1 MTELGV
7 GYLSIVADTSKIP
20 GQVNSALGS
29 AQASATN
36 TGRSMGSKIAS
47 GIGSTLKGGAVA
59 AGAVAAT
66 ALTLGMQRVV
76 AIDDAKGKLA
86 GLGHT
91 AEGVTTIMDSAL
103 ASVKGTAF
111 GMGDAAT
118 IAASAVA
125 AGIKPGQ
132 ELTKYLSLTGD
143 AATIAGSSLEEM
155 GSIFN
160 KVQTSGKA
168 YTDNLNQL
176 SDRGIPIF
184 QWLADEYG
192 VTQDALSDM
201 VKEGKVDAETFNKV
215 IQDNIGGAA
224 LESGKTLRGSF
235 ANMKAALGRAGA
247 EVITPFLPMMKAG
260 LAKVTEYTDKVAP
273 ILKAGAT
280 KVASGLTDMGR
291 AFQSSGASID
301 GPANKMEKFGVKAR
315 QVADGLKGV
324 WSILSDGKFTG
335 SATTFGLSE
344 DSKAVD
350 TLFKIRET
358 AIGVKDI
365 LFKGDYTNPI
375 WGQLEDSKAV
385 DVLFRIREGAQALW
399 DVIRSPSGEKF
410 TAFLD
415 TVKGTGGDAAG
426 AMGKVES
433 GASTLTGA
441 LKSVGA
447 AAAGG
452 ATALVG
458 LGGDTA
464 TVAVAGIKA
473 LGGVMGF
480 FADHTGLATVAL
492 GGLAAAFA
500 ISQTA
505 QTAFHMARVA
515 QVIMTPAEIAS
526 RMAMTA
532 AIVAQTAVMRAHIV
546 ALGGEAPVQQLSMR
560 QRILATAARQRET
573 AATIAAT
580 SSLAAYATAQRAA
593 ATQSGLMVGT
603 LRQTAAGVATLGSK
617 VQGVGGAALSSMRSG
632 LQRVGSMLGP
642 GGLFTIG
649 LMAAGAAVT
658 AFVSTNN
665 GIVRSLEESRGA
677 AGRSAQTFRE
687 YRTSLDEAFS
697 SSGGNIDTGVKSVV
711 KEQISSIE
719 KDLSDAAGRIPSK
732 WEKVVGFGSDV
743 FQTTGI
749 TAGLAD
755 IASFAGF
762 KFSSSKDVSEL
773 EKMGEAAKATGAAF
787 KDFGITSSDIAKGIS
802 GSDGDWQQLQFR
814 MNAAGGAGSELT
826 QKYGQ
831 MRAEFVSSRTSA
843 SAVSDAFTAM
853 QVGAVGAAAGVDG
866 LTSSMATWR
875 GDLMTAEEAQAKVT
889 LALSGFN
896 TAAANAG
903 ASARTASGEL
913 DMTNAAG
920 AGLHRE
926 MQAVATAFDAAG
938 SAAAQSA
945 VDQKLSAADTAAAVQ
960 AAGQKVRDEFIRQRM
975 DAGDTL
981 EKATALANQYKL
993 WPEVLPTHIQLTG
1006 ADEAQAAIDNFIKNN
1021 TGKSV
1026 DIMQNIYSQPA
1037 GPAMPTSLEGM
1048 YPGIGGG
1055 YTGMRVPGYEGGGKL
1070 PTTGPGTHRV
1080 DGILGVDSRGIP
1092 TARVNRGEWVIN
1104 DHSSEKYDRELAA
1117 INAGVFPKLP
1127 GYEAGG
1133 VVGSRDLTN
1142 FVTGRVAGV
1151 KPLTG
1156 DPYVFGGINWG
1167 DCSAAMSAIAR
1178 FAVGLAPFAARFAT
1192 ASMGAALAGMGF
1204 QSGRGGA
1211 GDLRFG
1217 WYNGGPGGGHTA
1229 GTLPDG
1235 TNVEMGGSY
1244 GGGMVG
1250 GAVGSNHSSFTDH
1263 AFKRVAA
1270 SGSQR
1275 ERVREEW
1282 TEKQQIEL
1290 QAAEIALRKA
1300 EEKRTEV
1307 EEQVAEGKKT
1317 QTDLADANN
1326 KVDKAQSK
1334 LTELQ
1339 RKKDGVLSGESNAPA
1354 PQAPELSRMF
1364 TDAEVDR
1371 IDAQLAVQSANQR
1384 RNEVYDNP
1392 ESSDYD
1398 IDKADAELYQAEK
1411 ALRELGTPKA
1421 GDGPTTWSGIAGDFA
1436 KNAVSGFVSDALGV
1450 FGIPDEMP
1458 PALQALQMFEKAQQT
1473 QAPYL
1478 IEPSADQRAMGAQVT
1493 TSPSMIAEDS
1503 PAIYNP
1509 AEGVARWGD
1518 SVAKGQDGIAALLA
1532 EIERMRSGNRFA
1544 NGGPVSGPGGT
1555 DNVPAWLTP
1564 REFVVN
1570 ALDANAGQNPAI
1582 LQAMNSGARLSLGQ
1596 GGQSGSTYIFNGV
1609 ANVEEGLRQLRVKE
1623 LQEAATHG
1631 WGIR

>member
-20 GQVNSALGS
+20 GQVNTALGS

-215 IQDNIGGAA
+215 IQENIGGAA

-350 TLFKIRET
+350 ILFKIRET

-385 DVLFRIREGAQALW
+385 DVLFRIREGAQSLW
-399 DVIRSPSGEKF
+399 EVIKSPSGEKF

-415 TVKGTGGDAAG
+415 TVKGTGGEAAG

-441 LKSVGA
+441 LKSIGS

-452 ATALVG
+452 ATALIG

-473 LGGVMGF
+473 LGSVMGF

-492 GGLAAAFA
+492 GGFAASVAIAKTVETGFHAARIANAIMMPAQIAAQMALTTALVAHTAALWANTGAQAPNTALTLRARIAELASAAATN
-500 ISQTA
+500 IRS
-505 QTAFHMARVA
+505 
-515 QVIMTPAEIAS
+515 
-526 RMAMTA
+526 
-532 AIVAQTAVMRAHIV
+532 
-546 ALGGEAPVQQLSMR
+546 
-560 QRILATAARQRET
+560 
-573 AATIAAT
+573 AATVSAT
-580 SSLAAYATAQRAA
+580 STLGAYAVAQRAA
-593 ATQSGLMVGT
+593 ATQNGVFVGGM
-603 LRQTAAGVATLGSK
+603 RQAAAGAATFAGR
-617 VQGVGGAALSSMRSG
+617 VQGVASGALTGMRSG

-642 GGLFTIG
+642 GGMFTIG
-649 LMAAGAAVT
+649 LMAGAVAIG
-658 AFVSTNN
+658 AFISASNTMDRNLEANRNSAAKYAKSMVDF
-665 GIVRSLEESRGA
+665 RSQLN
-677 AGRSAQTFRE
+677 
-687 YRTSLDEAFS
+687 DAFME
-697 SSGGNIDTGVKSVV
+697 SGGTVNSGVKSAVSS
-711 KEQISSIE
+711 QIQAVEDDLDAAAKRMPSKMGYVTSFVNE
-719 KDLSDAAGRIPSK
+719 VFGLDRDNQLSDAM
-732 WEKVVGFGSDV
+732 
-743 FQTTGI
+743 
-749 TAGLAD
+749 GLAD
-755 IASFAGF
+755 AAEDAQKAQSALDSLNLSQKDMSNAVTGTEAQWRRFSTALKNTGPDGEIALA
-762 KFSSSKDVSEL
+762 KFSD
-773 EKMGEAAKATGAAF
+773 
-787 KDFGITSSDIAKGIS
+787 
-802 GSDGDWQQLQFR
+802 
-814 MNAAGGAGSELT
+814 
-826 QKYGQ
+826 
-831 MRAEFVSSRTSA
+831 MRAEFIESQSTAGQFKSA
-843 SAVSDAFTAM
+843 LDDINSGAVS
-853 QVGAVGAAAGVDG
+853 AAAGVDG
-866 LTSSMATWR
+866 LTAAMNRQLKDSMTVE
-875 GDLMTAEEAQAKVT
+875 DAQANAT
-889 LALSGFN
+889 LTLDRFAQALQ
-896 TAAANAG
+896 NAG
-903 ASARTASGEL
+903 SEAFLTSGQLDLSTKSGATLHGEMQNVASAFF
-913 DMTNAAG
+913 
-920 AGLHRE
+920 
-926 MQAVATAFDAAG
+926 QAG
-938 SAAAQSA
+938 SAAKQHA
-945 VDQKLSAADTAAAVQ
+945 VDTNMSSGDAAAAVE
-960 AAGQKVRDEFIRQRM
+960 AAGQRIVDDFIRQYVA
-975 DAGDTL
+975 AGKTEEQARAVL
-981 EKATALANQYKL
+981 TQYGLFPKD
-993 WPEVLPTHIQLTG
+993 LPTKISLTG
-1006 ADEAQAAIDNFIKNN
+1006 ADEAQAAINNFIAAND
-1021 TGKSV
+1021 GRSIGV
-1026 DIMQNIYSQPA
+1026 QILQHIVQPPS

-1048 YPGIGGG
+1048 YPGISGG

-1070 PTTGPGTHRV
+1070 PTTGPGTDRV

-1117 INAGVFPKLP
+1117 INAGIFPKLP

-1192 ASMGAALAGMGF
+1192 ANMGAALAGMGF

-1250 GAVGSNHSSFTDH
+1250 GSVGSNHLSFTDH
-1263 AFKRVAA
+1263 AYKRISA
-1270 SGSQR
+1270 SSSQR

-1300 EEKRTEV
+1300 EEKRAEV

-1354 PQAPELSRMF
+1354 PQAPELARMF

-1436 KNAVSGFVSDALGV
+1436 KNAVSGLVSDALGV

-1458 PALQALQMFEKAQQT
+1458 PALQALQMFEKAQQA

-1582 LQAMNSGARLSLGQ
+1582 LQAMNNGARLSLGQ

-1609 ANVEEGLRQLRVKE
+1609 ANVEEGLRQLKVKE

>member
-20 GQVNSALGS
+20 GQVNAALGG
-29 AQASATN
+29 AQASATS
-36 TGRSMGSKIAS
+36 TGKSMGSKIAS
-47 GIGSTLKGGAVA
+47 GLSATLKGGAVA

-66 ALTLGMQRVV
+66 ALTLGMQRVT

-192 VTQDALSDM
+192 VTQDALSKM

-215 IQDNIGGAA
+215 IEENIGGAA

-273 ILKAGAT
+273 VLKAGAT

-324 WSILSDGKFTG
+324 WSILADGKFTG

-350 TLFKIRET
+350 ILFKIRET

-399 DVIRSPSGEKF
+399 DAIKSPSGEKF
-410 TAFLD
+410 TTFLD
-415 TVKGTGGDAAG
+415 TVKGTGGEAAG
-426 AMGKVES
+426 AMGKVET

-452 ATALVG
+452 ATALIG

-473 LGGVMGF
+473 LGSVMGF
-480 FADHTGLATVAL
+480 FADHTGLATAAL
-492 GGLAAAFA
+492 AGLAAAFA

-505 QTAFHMARVA
+505 QTAFHLSRVA
-515 QVIMTPAEIAS
+515 NAIMMPAQMLVQ
-526 RMAMTA
+526 RQLTA
-532 AIVAQTAVMRAHIV
+532 ALVAHTAALGRHTAVD
-546 ALGGEAPVQQLSMR
+546 
-560 QRILATAARQRET
+560 T
-573 AATIAAT
+573 AATATTLRGAAAERIRAAAT
-580 SSLAAYATAQRAA
+580 SISSAATVSATSTLGAYAAAQRAA
-593 ATQSGLMVGT
+593 ATQSGVFVGGM
-603 LRQTAAGVATLGSK
+603 RQAAAGAATFAGRI
-617 VQGVGGAALSSMRSG
+617 QGVTSGALNGMRSG

-642 GGLFTIG
+642 GGLFTVG
-649 LMAAGAAVT
+649 LMAGAVAIG
-658 AFVSTNN
+658 AFISASNTMDRN
-665 GIVRSLEESRGA
+665 LEESRNSA
-677 AGRSAQTFRE
+677 AKYAKSMVDFRSQ
-687 YRTSLDEAFS
+687 LNDAFME
-697 SSGGNIDTGVKSVV
+697 SGGTVNTGVKSAVSS
-711 KEQISSIE
+711 QIQAVEDDLDAAAKRMPSKMGYVTSFVNE
-719 KDLSDAAGRIPSK
+719 VFGLDRNNQLSDAM
-732 WEKVVGFGSDV
+732 
-743 FQTTGI
+743 
-749 TAGLAD
+749 GLAD
-755 IASFAGF
+755 
-762 KFSSSKDVSEL
+762 
-773 EKMGEAAKATGAAF
+773 AAKDAEKAQSALDSLNLSQKDMANAVTGTEAQWRRFSTAL
-787 KDFGITSSDIAKGIS
+787 KNTGPDGEIALAKFA
-802 GSDGDWQQLQFR
+802 D
-814 MNAAGGAGSELT
+814 
-826 QKYGQ
+826 
-831 MRAEFVSSRTSA
+831 MRAEFIESQSTAGQFKAALDDINSG
-843 SAVSDAFTAM
+843 AVS
-853 QVGAVGAAAGVDG
+853 AASGVDG
-866 LTSSMATWR
+866 LTAAMNRQLKDSMTLE
-875 GDLMTAEEAQAKVT
+875 DAQANAT
-889 LALSGFN
+889 LTLDRFAQALKNTGSEAFLASGQLDLSTKSGATLHGEMQN
-896 TAAANAG
+896 V
-903 ASARTASGEL
+903 ASAFF
-913 DMTNAAG
+913 
-920 AGLHRE
+920 
-926 MQAVATAFDAAG
+926 QAG
-938 SAAAQSA
+938 SAAKQHA
-945 VDQKLSAADTAAAVQ
+945 VEAKMSSGEAADAVE
-960 AAGQKVRDEFIRQRM
+960 AAGQRIVDDFIRQYVE
-975 DAGDTL
+975 AGRTEDQ
-981 EKATALANQYKL
+981 ARAVLAQYGLFPK
-993 WPEVLPTHIQLTG
+993 ELPTKISLTG
-1006 ADEAQAAIDNFIKNN
+1006 ADEAQAAINNFIAANQDRKIL
-1021 TGKSV
+1021 V
-1026 DIMQNIYSQPA
+1026 DIVQNVVAPPS
-1037 GPAMPTSLEGM
+1037 GPSMPTTLGEM
-1048 YPGIGGG
+1048 YGVPGG

-1070 PTTGPGTHRV
+1070 PTTGPGTDTV
-1080 DGILGVDSRGIP
+1080 DGILAVDSWGIP

-1104 DHSSEKYDRELAA
+1104 DRSSERYHRELAS
-1117 INAGVFPKLP
+1117 INAGTFPKLP
-1127 GYEAGG
+1127 GYETGG

-1142 FVTGRVAGV
+1142 FVTGRMPGV

-1192 ASMGAALAGMGF
+1192 GNMGAALAGMGF
-1204 QSGRGGA
+1204 LSGRGNPGS
-1211 GDLRFG
+1211 LRFG
-1217 WYNGGPGGGHTA
+1217 WYNGGPYGGHTA

-1250 GAVGSNHSSFTDH
+1250 GSVGSNHSSFTDH
-1263 AFKRVAA
+1263 AYLPITA
-1270 SGSQR
+1270 SSPQR
-1275 ERVREEW
+1275 QRVREEW

-1307 EEQVAEGKKT
+1307 EEAVAKGEKT

-1354 PQAPELSRMF
+1354 PQAPALSRMF
-1364 TDAEVDR
+1364 TDAEVER
-1371 IDAQLAVQSANQR
+1371 IDAQLAVQSANER

-1411 ALRELGTPKA
+1411 ALRELGMPKA

-1436 KNAVSGFVSDALGV
+1436 KNAVSGLVSDALGV
-1450 FGIPDEMP
+1450 FGIPDELP
-1458 PALQALQMFEKAQQT
+1458 PAVQALQMFEKAQQT

-1493 TSPSMIAEDS
+1493 TSPSMIAQDS

-1509 AEGVARWGD
+1509 AEGIARWGD
-1518 SVAKGQDGIAALLA
+1518 SVAQGQDGVAALLE
-1532 EIERMRSGNRFA
+1532 EIERIRTGNRFA
-1544 NGGPVSGPGGT
+1544 KGGPVGGPGGT
-1555 DNVPAWLTP
+1555 DNVPAWLTK

-1570 ALDANAGQNPAI
+1570 ALDANAGENPAI
-1582 LQAMNSGARLSLGQ
+1582 LQAMNNGARLSLGQ

-1623 LQEAATHG
+1623 KQEAATHG

>member
-20 GQVNSALGS
+20 GQVNTALGS
-29 AQASATN
+29 AQASATS

-350 TLFKIRET
+350 ILFRIRET

-399 DVIRSPSGEKF
+399 DVIKSPSGEKF

-415 TVKGTGGDAAG
+415 TVKGTGGEAAG
-426 AMGKVES
+426 AMDKVES

-441 LKSVGA
+441 LKSVGS

-458 LGGDTA
+458 LGDDTA
-464 TVAVAGIKA
+464 TVAVTGIKM
-473 LGGVMGF
+473 LGSTMGF
-480 FADHTGLATVAL
+480 LADHSTIAQVAVVGLAGAL
-492 GGLAAAFA
+492 ISIKATTA
-500 ISQTA
+500 IGNIGRFLTAIQT
-505 QTAFHMARVA
+505 
-515 QVIMTPAEIAS
+515 P
-526 RMAMTA
+526 
-532 AIVAQTAVMRAHIV
+532 
-546 ALGGEAPVQQLSMR
+546 
-560 QRILATAARQRET
+560 
-573 AATIAAT
+573 ATIASQLAMTRALNAHSVAMRAYIVTLGGTLPPEQASLASRARLAVTTRLSSVATASAT
-580 SSLAAYATAQRAA
+580 SSLVAYAVAQRAA
-593 ATQSGLMVGT
+593 AASSGLLVGGMRQAVASTAMMGARVAGAGTTAMNGLKSGLGSAVSLLGGPVMVG
-603 LRQTAAGVATLGSK
+603 V
-617 VQGVGGAALSSMRSG
+617 
-632 LQRVGSMLGP
+632 
-642 GGLFTIG
+642 
-649 LMAAGAAVT
+649 MAAGAAATYMGSKFSGAANKIADSGKTYREYAESVKQSNAEMHDALDQSNGLVDKNVSGLATKQFDDLRAAQQRLADDAPGVWGLVGTSFAFAWDSIDGKIEGTAGKSYNAADKMGRDGARMVAALDKTGLSSAELGAIVT
-658 AFVSTNN
+658 GSREKFTDFTSSLTRAGDEGVFLSAKMQEMRVDFIQSQTSAGQVSSALKL
-665 GIVRSLEESRGA
+665 IEDKAIGA
-677 AGRSAQTFRE
+677 AGGIDGLTSALARQRE
-687 YRTSLDEAFS
+687 DGRTTEEATKSWTIAMDGFNQAVQN
-697 SSGGNIDTGVKSVV
+697 GAESVV
-711 KEQISSIE
+711 DANGKI
-719 KDLSDAAGRIPSK
+719 DL
-732 WEKVVGFGSDV
+732 
-743 FQTTGI
+743 TT
-749 TAGLAD
+749 T
-755 IASFAGF
+755 
-762 KFSSSKDVSEL
+762 
-773 EKMGEAAKATGAAF
+773 
-787 KDFGITSSDIAKGIS
+787 KGV
-802 GSDGDWQQLQFR
+802 QLDDT
-814 MNAAGGAGSELT
+814 M
-826 QKYGQ
+826 K
-831 MRAEFVSSRTSA
+831 RAA
-843 SAVSDAFTAM
+843 SAWD
-853 QVGAVGAAAGVDG
+853 QVGAAAR
-866 LTSSMATWR
+866 TSAT
-875 GDLMTAEEAQAKVT
+875 E
-889 LALSGFN
+889 
-896 TAAANAG
+896 
-903 ASARTASGEL
+903 
-913 DMTNAAG
+913 
-920 AGLHRE
+920 
-926 MQAVATAFDAAG
+926 
-938 SAAAQSA
+938 
-945 VDQKLSAADTAAAVQ
+945 QKLSSEEVEAAVVAAQTQ
-960 AAGQKVRDEFIRQRM
+960 ARDQFIQTQ
-975 DAGDTL
+975 GELLGST
-981 EKATALANQYKL
+981 EKAEALANIFFN
-993 WPEVLPTHIQLTG
+993 WPPKAETKIFVLT
-1006 ADEAQAAIDNFIKNN
+1006 DEAQTAVNNFIARNS
-1021 TGKSV
+1021 GISV
-1026 DIMQNIYSQPA
+1026 DIMANVIAPGPSNAPA
-1037 GPAMPTSLEGM
+1037 TSLGDFM
-1048 YPGIGGG
+1048 MPGGRATGG
-1055 YTGMRVPGYEGGGKL
+1055 RL
-1070 PTTGPGTHRV
+1070 PLSGPGTSTT
-1080 DGILGVDSRGIP
+1080 DGILAVASSGMPI
-1092 TARVNRGEWVIN
+1092 ARVDAGEWVVN
-1104 DHSSEKYDRELAA
+1104 GRSSQRYDRELAA
-1117 INAGVFPKLP
+1117 INAGTFPKLP
-1127 GYEAGG
+1127 GYADGG

-1192 ASMGAALAGMGF
+1192 ANMGAALAGMGF
-1204 QSGRGGA
+1204 QSGRGGT

-1250 GAVGSNHSSFTDH
+1250 GSVGSNHSSFTDH
-1263 AFKRVAA
+1263 AYKRISA
-1270 SGSQR
+1270 SSSQR

-1354 PQAPELSRMF
+1354 PQAPELARMF

-1411 ALRELGTPKA
+1411 ALRELGTPKS

-1436 KNAVSGFVSDALGV
+1436 KNAVSGLVSDALGV

-1458 PALQALQMFEKAQQT
+1458 PALQALQMFEKAQKT

-1582 LQAMNSGARLSLGQ
+1582 LQAMNNGARLSLGQ
-1596 GGQSGSTYIFNGV
+1596 DDRAGSTYIFNGV
-1609 ANVEEGLRQLRVKE
+1609 ANVEEGLRQLKVKE

>member
-20 GQVNSALGS
+20 GQVNTALGS

-192 VTQDALSDM
+192 VTQDALSKM

-215 IQDNIGGAA
+215 IQENIGGAA

-247 EVITPFLPMMKAG
+247 AAIEPFVPMMKAG
-260 LAKVTEYTDKVAP
+260 LGKIGEFTDKVTP
-273 ILKAGAT
+273 FLKAGAS

-291 AFQSSGASID
+291 AFQSSGESID
-301 GPANKMEKFGVKAR
+301 GPANKMEKFGIKAR
-315 QVADGLKGV
+315 QVVEGVKGV
-324 WSILSDGKFTG
+324 WSILATG
-335 SATTFGLSE
+335 NHLGASKTFGLEE
-344 DSKAVD
+344 DSTVVT
-350 TLFKIRET
+350 TLLKIRET

-365 LFKGDYTNPI
+365 LFKGEYTSPI
-375 WGQLEDSKAV
+375 WGQLKDSKVV
-385 DVLFRIREGAQALW
+385 DILFRIREGAQALW
-399 DVIRSPSGEKF
+399 EVIKSPSGEKF

-415 TVKGTGGDAAG
+415 TVKGTGGEAAG

-441 LKSVGA
+441 LKSIGA

-452 ATALVG
+452 ATALIG

-473 LGGVMGF
+473 LGSVMGF

-492 GGLAAAFA
+492 GGFAASVAIAKTVETGFHAARIANAIMMPAQIAAQMALTKALVAHTAALWANTGAQAPNTALTLRARIAELASAAATN
-500 ISQTA
+500 IRS
-505 QTAFHMARVA
+505 
-515 QVIMTPAEIAS
+515 
-526 RMAMTA
+526 
-532 AIVAQTAVMRAHIV
+532 
-546 ALGGEAPVQQLSMR
+546 
-560 QRILATAARQRET
+560 
-573 AATIAAT
+573 AATVSAT
-580 SSLAAYATAQRAA
+580 STLGAYAVAQRAA
-593 ATQSGLMVGT
+593 ATQNGVFVGGM
-603 LRQTAAGVATLGSK
+603 RQAAAGAATFAGR
-617 VQGVGGAALSSMRSG
+617 VQGVASGALTGMRSG

-642 GGLFTIG
+642 GGMFTIG
-649 LMAAGAAVT
+649 LMAGAVAIG
-658 AFVSTNN
+658 AFISASNTMDRNLEANRNSAAKYAKSMVDF
-665 GIVRSLEESRGA
+665 RSQLN
-677 AGRSAQTFRE
+677 
-687 YRTSLDEAFS
+687 DAFME
-697 SSGGNIDTGVKSVV
+697 SGGTVNSGVKSAVSS
-711 KEQISSIE
+711 QIQAVEDDLDAAAKRMPSKMGYVTSFVNE
-719 KDLSDAAGRIPSK
+719 VFGLDRDNQLSDAM
-732 WEKVVGFGSDV
+732 
-743 FQTTGI
+743 
-749 TAGLAD
+749 GLAD
-755 IASFAGF
+755 AAEDAQKAQSALDSLNLSQKDMSNAVTGTEAQWRRFSTALKNTGPDGEIALA
-762 KFSSSKDVSEL
+762 KFSD
-773 EKMGEAAKATGAAF
+773 
-787 KDFGITSSDIAKGIS
+787 
-802 GSDGDWQQLQFR
+802 
-814 MNAAGGAGSELT
+814 
-826 QKYGQ
+826 
-831 MRAEFVSSRTSA
+831 MRAEFIESQSTAGQFKSA
-843 SAVSDAFTAM
+843 LDDINSGAVS
-853 QVGAVGAAAGVDG
+853 AAAGVDG
-866 LTSSMATWR
+866 LTAAMNRQLKDSMTVE
-875 GDLMTAEEAQAKVT
+875 DAQANAT
-889 LALSGFN
+889 LTLDRFAQALQ
-896 TAAANAG
+896 NAG
-903 ASARTASGEL
+903 SEAFAASGQLDLSTKSGATLHGEMQNVASAFF
-913 DMTNAAG
+913 
-920 AGLHRE
+920 
-926 MQAVATAFDAAG
+926 QAG
-938 SAAAQSA
+938 SAAKQHA
-945 VDQKLSAADTAAAVQ
+945 VDSKMSSGDAALAVE
-960 AAGQKVRDEFIRQRM
+960 AAGQRIVDDFIRQYVA
-975 DAGDTL
+975 AGKT
-981 EKATALANQYKL
+981 EEQARAVLAQYGLFPK
-993 WPEVLPTHIQLTG
+993 ELPTKISLTG
-1006 ADEAQAAIDNFIKNN
+1006 ADEAQAAINNFIAANQDRKIL
-1021 TGKSV
+1021 V
-1026 DIMQNIYSQPA
+1026 DIVQNVIAPGPSNAPA
-1037 GPAMPTSLEGM
+1037 ASLGDLMMP
-1048 YPGIGGG
+1048 GGRA
-1055 YTGMRVPGYEGGGKL
+1055 TGGRL
-1070 PTTGPGTHRV
+1070 PLTGPGTSTTDGFLAVASSGMPIARV
-1080 DGILGVDSRGIP
+1080 D
-1092 TARVNRGEWVIN
+1092 AGEWVVN
-1104 DHSSEKYDRELAA
+1104 GRSSQRYDRELAA
-1117 INAGVFPKLP
+1117 INAGTFPKLP
-1127 GYEAGG
+1127 GYADGG

-1192 ASMGAALAGMGF
+1192 ANMGAALAGMGF

-1250 GAVGSNHSSFTDH
+1250 GSVGSNHSSFTDH
-1263 AFKRVAA
+1263 AFKRISA
-1270 SGSQR
+1270 SSSQR
-1275 ERVREEW
+1275 VRAREEW

-1354 PQAPELSRMF
+1354 PQAPELARMF

-1371 IDAQLAVQSANQR
+1371 IDAQLAVQSANER

-1458 PALQALQMFEKAQQT
+1458 PALQALKMFEEAQKT

-1478 IEPSADQRAMGAQVT
+1478 VEPSADQRAMGAQVT

-1582 LQAMNSGARLSLGQ
+1582 LQAMNNGARLSLGQ
-1596 GGQSGSTYIFNGV
+1596 GDRAGSTYIFNGV
-1609 ANVEEGLRQLRVKE
+1609 ANVEEGLRQLKVKE